1 MINQSPFRY
10 LFIYLFITA
19 IEHRKKSEIGIMS
32 LEIYKI
38 KIKIKIYG
46 LGKSEW
52 RSIWSRRKQQGKSKS
67 KMQITTKKELLNP
80 EKQEYAKPQA
90 APAQPSPAMKQIVD
104 SITNPKPQGPRSLSL
119 AAQQKI
125 LLCIP
130 TYTLSRWQHY

>member
-46 LGKSEW
+46 LGKSE
-52 RSIWSRRKQQGKSKS
+52 
-67 KMQITTKKELLNP
+67 
-80 EKQEYAKPQA
+80 
-90 APAQPSPAMKQIVD
+90 
-104 SITNPKPQGPRSLSL
+104 
-119 AAQQKI
+119 
-125 LLCIP
+125 
-130 TYTLSRWQHY
+130 